1 MTAEYD
7 VLRGDGEAYAK
18 RLEQAGVPVT
28 YSMQLG
34 HVHVSA
40 SMTKVM
46 AAARAWR
53 DEVLMAL
60 QGVNEQRETAQAG
73 EQK

>member
-18 RLEQAGVPVT
+18 RPEQMGVPVT
-28 YSMQLG
+28 YAMQPG

-53 DEVLMAL
+53 EAILTAL
-60 QGVNEQRETAQAG
+60 RGVNEQSETEQAG

>member
-18 RLEQAGVPVT
+18 RIEQAEVPVT
-28 YSMQLG
+28 YSMQPG

-46 AAARAWR
+46 VAARAWR
-53 DEVLMAL
+53 EVVLTAL
-60 QGVNEQRETAQAG
+60 RGMNEQSETAQAG

>member
-7 VLRGDGEAYAK
+7 VLRGDGEAYTK

-28 YSMQLG
+28 YSMQPG

-53 DEVLMAL
+53 EVVLTAL
-60 QGVNEQRETAQAG
+60 QHVNEQSETAQTG